1 MTTATDTPPDT
12 ATEEAPEAAEPAAQR
27 TPERD
32 RPRKTV
38 FGVGL
43 TDSTLNRLRDC
54 GYFDVTDEAD
64 RAGEADVVAVSTR
77 IPPGRTINTDEIA
90 AKPGVPIVAVCHA
103 GGEAIAVDLM
113 SNGATGVVAEGNEQ
127 ALYSFVDPEDFAE
140 SLVESY
146 ISYEEAGA
154 GGGGNLD
161 PVTDLPNSAAFE
173 TTLCELLEASATP
186 VLLMLRLRNLDTARQ
201 RTDPLTVNVL
211 RRRLADAYEDA
222 ARRFGA
228 DTYSL
233 DRDTFAIVDS
243 RQAILDIRNFAGRLM
258 RVTEAYAPAGV
269 PMVLAVGAI
278 TCGDTTDLEAIM
290 QQAEQAMAAA
300 SHAPTSAFVQGDEAA
315 MLLASVTE
323 LQVASRLAAQ
333 VDECLPYA
341 DGHCSRVA
349 TFTGRIGAALGL
361 KGREVSGLK
370 LASLLHD
377 AGRVVEPEEGEDPED
392 ALQNSAERA
401 ARFALTSAGDVV
413 AKAVQHQLERWD
425 GEGPDGIAGEQI
437 PLGSRIIAVADA
449 VDIWMRPG
457 PDDEALS
464 AGAVVEQLEAESGA
478 RFDPAVAKIAAEL
491 LAG

>member
-1 MTTATDTPPDT
+1 LTTATDTPPDT
-12 ATEEAPEAAEPAAQR
+12 ATDEAPEATEPEAPQ

-32 RPRKTV
+32 RQLKKV

-43 TDSTLNRLRDC
+43 TNSTLNRFRDC
-54 GYFDVTDEAD
+54 GYFDVTDDPDQASD
-64 RAGEADVVAVSTR
+64 ADVVAVSTR
-77 IPPGRTINTDEIA
+77 VPPGRTINTAHIY
-90 AKPGVPIVAVCHA
+90 AKPGVPMVAICHA
-103 GGEAIAVDLM
+103 GGEALAVDFM
-113 SNGATGVVAEGNEQ
+113 SNGFSGVVAEGNEH

-154 GGGGNLD
+154 GGGGNVD

-173 TTLCELLEASATP
+173 TDLCELLEASATP

-211 RRRLADAYEDA
+211 RRRLADAYQDA
-222 ARRFGA
+222 AGRFGA
-228 DTYSL
+228 DTYSM

-243 RQAILDIRNFAGRLM
+243 RQAIVDLRTFAGGLM
-258 RVTEAYAPAGV
+258 RVTEAYTPAGV

-278 TCGDTTDLEAIM
+278 TCGETTDLEAVM
-290 QQAEQAMAAA
+290 QQAEQAMVAA
-300 SHAPTSAFVQGDEAA
+300 SHASTSAFVQGDEAA

-323 LQVASRLAAQ
+323 LQVASRLATHA
-333 VDECLPYA
+333 DEFLPYP
-341 DGHCSRVA
+341 DGHSRRVA
-349 TFTGRIGAALGL
+349 TFAGRMAEALGL

-377 AGRVVEPEEGEDPED
+377 AGRVVEAAEGEDPED
-392 ALQNSAERA
+392 TQQNAAERA

-425 GEGPDGIAGEQI
+425 GEGPDGIDGEKI

-449 VDIWMRPG
+449 IDIWMRPG
-457 PDDEALS
+457 SDDEALS
-464 AGAVVEQLEAESGA
+464 AGAVVEQLEAESGT

>member
-1 MTTATDTPPDT
+1 M
-12 ATEEAPEAAEPAAQR
+12 
-27 TPERD
+27 
-32 RPRKTV
+32 
-38 FGVGL
+38 
-43 TDSTLNRLRDC
+43 
-54 GYFDVTDEAD
+54 
-64 RAGEADVVAVSTR
+64 
-77 IPPGRTINTDEIA
+77 
-90 AKPGVPIVAVCHA
+90 
-103 GGEAIAVDLM
+103 
-113 SNGATGVVAEGNEQ
+113 
-127 ALYSFVDPEDFAE
+127 
-140 SLVESY
+140 
-146 ISYEEAGA
+146 
-154 GGGGNLD
+154 
-161 PVTDLPNSAAFE
+161 
-173 TTLCELLEASATP
+173 LEASATP

-300 SHAPTSAFVQGDEAA
+300 SHAPTSAFVQGDDAA

-333 VDECLPYA
+333 VDECLPYP

-349 TFTGRIGAALGL
+349 TFTGRIAAALGL

-377 AGRVVEPEEGEDPED
+377 AGRVVEPEAGEDPED

-437 PLGSRIIAVADA
+437 PLGSRVIAVADA